1 MIREM
6 RRIPTRT
13 DIEPLAPKMD
23 QTKLKLKA
31 VPKEVYLGLDDNARE
46 FRKIFGL

>member
-1 MIREM
+1 MVRGM
-6 RRIPTRT
+6 RRIPARS
-13 DIEPLAPKMD
+13 DIKPLAPKMD

-31 VPKEVYLGLDDNARE
+31 VPKEVYLNLDEYARE